1 MFDKL
6 TPPVYPENN
15 IKHTNIVEECE
26 VFLSVYCHR
35 SRHRKQNGAAIYGDL

>member
-35 SRHRKQNGAAIYGDL
+35 KQNGAAIYGDF